1 MRIAVLI
8 REHDP
13 LSLVRYRDNVTRE
26 LELLGTT
33 LLPFTESDP
42 IPLECD
48 LFWDPGMGRNRHP
61 FPAFRNLKCPVVIT
75 LHGSA
80 TFTMKWYEV
89 YSGLLEAI
97 RDKWANVAAM
107 REWTWFRNKVSAVIA
122 VSRYGAWEASL
133 VYNILPDLVTPI
145 YHGVDRTVFFPENN
159 LSNQTAPYFLHVSSY
174 QPLKNLNRLIDAYAQ
189 LPVATRPKL
198 IVVAPG
204 FVNKKPLVSG
214 ISIIQRPL
222 ASSELAK
229 LYSNALAFIFP
240 SLRESFGLPIVEAM
254 ACGCPVITSFD
265 TACAEVAGNAALLV
279 NPRSI
284 GNISHAMSRLIN
296 EPDLRTEMSQ
306 QGLARAS
313 QFSWSETARLHM
325 AVFMKAIK

>member
-1 MRIAVLI
+1 
-8 REHDP
+8 
-13 LSLVRYRDNVTRE
+13 
-26 LELLGTT
+26 
-33 LLPFTESDP
+33 
-42 IPLECD
+42 
-48 LFWDPGMGRNRHP
+48 
-61 FPAFRNLKCPVVIT
+61 
-75 LHGSA
+75 
-80 TFTMKWYEV
+80 
-89 YSGLLEAI
+89 
-97 RDKWANVAAM
+97 
-107 REWTWFRNKVSAVIA
+107 
-122 VSRYGAWEASL
+122 
-133 VYNILPDLVTPI
+133 
-145 YHGVDRTVFFPENN
+145 
-159 LSNQTAPYFLHVSSY
+159 
-174 QPLKNLNRLIDAYAQ
+174 LKNLNRLIDAYAQ